1 MQNNTTKIVRDS
13 KRRVLSNHFSGT
25 LVVEGARSDKFRL
38 DSLSFPN
45 VKAMALMAKRVS
57 DFTWSLVLLVLFAIP
72 MLVIAVLV
80 KLSSPGPIIYKQ
92 TRVGR
97 GGREFELYKFRS
109 MSVDAEQITGPVWA
123 AKNDLRPTRVG
134 RFLRRFSLDELPQF
148 INVIR
153 GEMSL
158 VGPRPERPHFVH
170 KFSQEIPG
178 YHLRHQMLPGLTGW
192 AQVCG
197 WRGDTSLRKRLECD
211 LEYINAWSLKR
222 DVYICLMTPWELLR
236 GESCDR

>member
-1 MQNNTTKIVRDS
+1 MRNNTTKIVRDS

-25 LVVEGARSDKFRL
+25 LVVEGAPSDKFRL
-38 DSLSFPN
+38 DSLSFPDI
-45 VKAMALMAKRVS
+45 KALSLMAKRVS
-57 DFTWSLVLLVLFAIP
+57 DFTWSLVLLILFAIP

-109 MSVDAEQITGPVWA
+109 MSVDAEQKTGPVWA

-148 INVIR
+148 INVLR

-158 VGPRPERPHFVH
+158 VGPRPERPHFVD
-170 KFSQEIPG
+170 KFSQEIPE

-197 WRGDTSLRKRLECD
+197 WRGDTSLHKRLECD

-222 DVYICLMTPWELLR
+222 DVYICLMTPLELLR